1 VRPVVSSQHPRPPH
15 FLTETRS
22 GDDLL
27 VHEWLLVLRCDGK
40 SPRTLESCADSVRQ
54 LSAFLKRGG
63 LPPMASASAERLR
76 EWLNA
81 LRERG
86 NKPPTVNTRYLA
98 AGSVRE
104 EAIR

>member
-1 VRPVVSSQHPRPPH
+1 
-15 FLTETRS
+15 
-22 GDDLL
+22 
-27 VHEWLLVLRCDGK
+27 
-40 SPRTLESCADSVRQ
+40 
-54 LSAFLKRGG
+54 
-63 LPPMASASAERLR
+63 MASASAERLR